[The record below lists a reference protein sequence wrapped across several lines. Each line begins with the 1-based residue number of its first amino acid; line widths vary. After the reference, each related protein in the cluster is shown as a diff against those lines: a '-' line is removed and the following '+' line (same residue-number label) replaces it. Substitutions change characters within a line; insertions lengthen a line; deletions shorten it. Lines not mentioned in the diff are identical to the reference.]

1 MLISENISTRF
12 RQLVRFRSLE
22 DSRTENSKLARH
34 NRRLLAL
41 LKKYKQLHQLQNALI
56 QLSEQASTVPELT
69 LLYPAIHHI
78 LEQHLPSRSFYVVL
92 QNQFSQALELSYFV
106 DEKDGIAVPM
116 HHSGHF
122 SEGVTGHVFRKG
134 ETVYFTK
141 QTMQAALDKGHFR
154 ALGSPAEHWVGV
166 PIYRE
171 KTIIGV
177 MVSQSY
183 EASQSYSEQQIELLE
198 VMSLYLATAIE
209 RVKKREL
216 LESEVKIRT
225 RALMQSN
232 EALNS
237 EIEHRKKALE
247 RQQILFKIS
256 ELATSAKR
264 IEDVYTKVHQIIR
277 SITFAENLYI
287 ALYDKESGWLT
298 FPYCVDEITPHSQPR
313 KFAKGY
319 SELVISTE
327 RSQLIDSHRA
337 HLLIENGIIERAAD
351 FDESMRATSWLGAPL
366 KTSQGV
372 MGLIACQ
379 AYHHA
384 YEFDHD
390 DMELISFVS
399 NQIAAVLQAHLANQA
414 LKESYQE
421 LEHRVLEKTKELR
434 QTNLHLKM
442 QIEERKKIEQQ
453 LYHDAHHD
461 SLTGLPN
468 RSLFLTQLEKTLQ
481 IYQRHPEHHFAV
493 LFIDLD
499 KFKEINDQLGH
510 HAGDQFLINVS
521 QSFAECI
528 REHDLLARLAGDEFV
543 ILLNHLTDK
552 LQAEE
557 VAKRI
562 IRVMQKPFC
571 MKGICIQSGASI
583 GITYSNKRYAST
595 DEIIRDADAA
605 MYYAKNA
612 GRGRFEFYHPLLTAG
627 KSLQRQVEQHHLCD
641 LPTHFR
647 STEINDLSTD
657 ADKLPIQMLEA
668 FGAHPVLGSTSFDVL
683 KKFASEYDEQLNIEL
698 KLLQEAIGWAE
709 SFDGHTLF
717 ACSTLLLEESVFAT
731 VLKMTL
737 PAAKKICLLFDEQ
750 DIRFVSSR
758 KLENLKQLA
767 QSGVSVG
774 LNNYGKDRC
783 DLSLISQLEFH
794 YLLLS
799 STFSK
804 RVLQQLSYEVQL
816 KGILAVTACKQ
827 MQVIAKGPAILNF
840 QTLLE
845 KHGLKLFFG
854 KQQSLKD
861 NTTAFNASAIDSELL
876 AE

>member
-1 MLISENISTRF
+1 M
-12 RQLVRFRSLE
+12 E
-22 DSRTENSKLARH
+22 DSQTECNKLERH
-34 NRRLLAL
+34 NRRLKRL
-41 LKKYKQLHQLQNALI
+41 LQKYKQLHQLQNALI
-56 QLSEQASTVPELT
+56 QLSEQASTVSELT

-92 QNQFSQALELSYFV
+92 QNQFTQALELSYFV

-116 HHSGHF
+116 LMANQF
-122 SEGVTGHVFRKG
+122 KEGVTGYVFRLGK
-134 ETVYFTK
+134 TVHFTK
-141 QTMQAALDKGHFR
+141 KTMKDAADSGHFR
-154 ALGSPAEHWVGV
+154 VLGSPAEHWVGV

-171 KTIIGV
+171 RTIIGV

-183 EASQSYSEQQIELLE
+183 HESQGYSEQQVELLE

-216 LESEVKIRT
+216 LESEVKSRT
-225 RALMQSN
+225 RALVQSN
-232 EALNS
+232 DALNK
-237 EIEHRKKALE
+237 EIENRKKALE

-256 ELATSAKR
+256 ELATSAEH
-264 IEDVYTKVHQIIR
+264 IEDVYAQVHHIIR

-287 ALYDKESGWLT
+287 ALHNKDTGWLS
-298 FPYCVDEITPHSQPR
+298 FPYCIDEKTTHTKPR

-327 RSQLIDSHRA
+327 RSQLIDNHRA
-337 HLLIENGIIERAAD
+337 QLLIENGVVERDPNFA
-351 FDESMRATSWLGAPL
+351 ESDRATSWLGAPL

-372 MGLIACQ
+372 IGLIACQ
-379 AYHHA
+379 AYNNA

-399 NQIAAVLQAHLANQA
+399 NQIAVVLQTHLANQA
-414 LKESYQE
+414 LKVSYQQ
-421 LEHRVLEKTKELR
+421 LEHRVQEKTKELR

-468 RSLFLTQLEKTLQ
+468 RSLFLTQLEKTLK

-499 KFKEINDQLGH
+499 KFKDINDQLGH
-510 HAGDQFLINVS
+510 HAGDQFLMNVA
-521 QSFAECI
+521 QSFSECI
-528 REHDLLARLAGDEFV
+528 RDHDLLARLAGDEFV
-543 ILLNHLTDK
+543 ILLNHLSDK
-552 LQAEE
+552 HQAED

-562 IRVMQKPFC
+562 IHVMQKPFC
-571 MKGICIQSGASI
+571 MKGTCVQSGASI
-583 GITYSNKRYAST
+583 GITYSNKRYADT

-627 KSLQRQVEQHHLCD
+627 KGLPKPTDQHHLCN
-641 LPTHFR
+641 LPLHFR
-647 STEINDLSTD
+647 STDIIDLDQAHTQS
-657 ADKLPIQMLEA
+657 KCKVKMLET
-668 FGAHPVLGSTSFDVL
+668 FGEHPVLGSTSFDIL
-683 KKFASEYDEQLNIEL
+683 KKFAAEHEEQLEIES
-698 KLLQEAIGWAE
+698 KLLNEAMAFA
-709 SFDGHTLF
+709 SKFDGHVMI
-717 ACSTLLLEESVFAT
+717 ACSTLLLEETPFNQLQKRLVNSSKQ
-731 VLKMTL
+731 L
-737 PAAKKICLLFDEQ
+737 CLLFNEQ
-750 DIRFVSSR
+750 DIRFASGR
-758 KLENLKQLA
+758 QIDNLKQLIKL
-767 QSGVSVG
+767 GVAVG
-774 LNNYGKDRC
+774 LNEFAKDRC
-783 DLSLISQLEFH
+783 DLTLVSQLDFK

-804 RVLQQLSYEVQL
+804 RVLQQTSYEVQL
-816 KGILAVTACKQ
+816 KGILAITQCKQ
-827 MQVIAKGPAILNF
+827 IQVIAKGPAILNF
-840 QTLLE
+840 QSLLE

-854 KQQSLKD
+854 KQQSESESM
-861 NTTAFNASAIDSELL
+861 NTVLSKSELR

>member
-1 MLISENISTRF
+1 LDDST
-12 RQLVRFRSLE
+12 
-22 DSRTENSKLARH
+22 TGHNKLARH
-34 NRRLLAL
+34 NRRLQAL
-41 LKKYKQLHQLQNALI
+41 LRKYKQLHQLQNALI

-92 QNQFSQALELSYFV
+92 QNQFTQALELSYFV
-106 DEKDGIAVPM
+106 DEKDGISVPM
-116 HHSGHF
+116 HLANQFG
-122 SEGVTGHVFRKG
+122 EGVTGHVFRLG
-134 ETVYFTK
+134 ETVYYTK
-141 QTMQAALDKGHFR
+141 ESMQDAVKDGHFK

-183 EASQSYSEQQIELLE
+183 NPTQSYSDQQIELLE

-237 EIEHRKKALE
+237 EIDHRKKALE
-247 RQQILFKIS
+247 RQQILFKIA
-256 ELATSAKR
+256 ELATSSEH
-264 IEDVYTKVHQIIR
+264 IEDVYLQVHQIIR

-298 FPYCVDEITPHSQPR
+298 FPYCVDQKTAASKPR
-313 KFAKGY
+313 EFAKGY

-327 RSQLIDSHRA
+327 RVQLIDSHRA
-337 HLLIENGIIERAAD
+337 KLLIENGIVERAVHVP
-351 FDESMRATSWLGAPL
+351 EENRATSWLGAPL

-372 MGLIACQ
+372 IGLIACQ
-379 AYHHA
+379 AYDHK

-399 NQIAAVLQAHLANQA
+399 HQIAAVLQTHLANQA
-414 LKESYQE
+414 LKASYQE

-434 QTNLHLKM
+434 QTNLHLQM
-442 QIEERKKIEQQ
+442 QIDERKKIEQQ

-468 RSLFLTQLEKTLQ
+468 RSLFLTQLERTLQ
-481 IYQRHPEHHFAV
+481 VYQRHPDHHFAV

-510 HAGDQFLINVS
+510 HAGDQFLISVS
-521 QSFAECI
+521 QSFADCI

-543 ILLNHLTDK
+543 VLLNHLTDK
-552 LQAEE
+552 QQAED

-571 MKGICIQSGASI
+571 MKGICVQSGASI
-583 GITYSNKRYAST
+583 GITYSNKRYADT

-627 KSLQRQVEQHHLCD
+627 KNIQRHAEQHHLCD

-647 STEINDLSTD
+647 STEISNLDDSNDGKR
-657 ADKLPIQMLEA
+657 AKIRVLEA
-668 FGAHPVLGSTSFDVL
+668 FGEHPVLGSTSFDIL
-683 KKFASEYDEQLNIEL
+683 KKFAAEKDEQIEIEL
-698 KLLQEAIGWAE
+698 KLLQEAQNW
-709 SFDGHTLF
+709 SKQFDGNTLF
-717 ACSTLLLEESVFAT
+717 SCSTLLLEEHTFPQLQKHLNASQYK
-731 VLKMTL
+731 L
-737 PAAKKICLLFDEQ
+737 CLLFNELDV
-750 DIRFVSSR
+750 RFASSR
-758 KLENLKQLA
+758 QLENLKLLT
-767 QSGVSVG
+767 QSGVAVG
-774 LNNYGKDRC
+774 INEFAKDRC
-783 DLSLISQLEFH
+783 DLTLVSQLDFK
-794 YLLLS
+794 YVLLS

-804 RVLQQLSYEVQL
+804 RVLQQSSYEVQL
-816 KGILAVTACKQ
+816 KGILAVTACKHI
-827 MQVIAKGPAILNF
+827 QVVAKGPAILNF

-854 KQQSLKD
+854 KQQSLQAQNLYD
-861 NTTAFNASAIDSELL
+861 LPDSELL